1 MSLLIFYKGYVM
13 MKKCLIAACKR
24 LFFIWM
30 MWSILLSVY
39 EVVRLQIPES
49 MHIYEQE
56 AIVVLSGN
64 DKKIAPEQLH
74 LDFAGDI
81 QINKTMEDTY
91 QACCN
96 LFGVIP
102 LKTIEI
108 QVVKK
113 SNLIPGGIPVGIY
126 VQTDGIFVIGTGKLE
141 TPNGLVDS
149 PAKNLIKT
157 GDYITSF
164 QGEKIQ
170 TKEELVEKLS
180 GCCEKEV
187 ILGIRRNQ
195 EEMELAIRPIY
206 QEDKAQLG
214 IWIRDDTQGVGTL
227 TYVTEDKKY
236 GALGHGVS
244 DADSQVL
251 VEIADGHMYDCEILA
266 IIKGEAGTPGKLAGK
281 IVYSE
286 EYLYGEVLQNLN
298 GGIYGTAN
306 ERLMN
311 RVDHIPLPIALKQ
324 EVQEGKATIMCSVDG
339 SLKEY
344 EVEIRKIHRGED
356 DVNKGMELVV
366 TDEEL
371 LELTGGIVQGMSG
384 SPIIQNSRIV
394 GAVTHVLVNDP
405 TRGYGIFIENMLEA
419 AE

>member
-1 MSLLIFYKGYVM
+1 
-13 MKKCLIAACKR
+13 MKKCLAAACKG

-39 EVVRLQIPES
+39 EMTRLQIPES
-49 MHIYEQE
+49 MRIYEEE
-56 AIVVLSGN
+56 AITVLSGN
-64 DKKIAPEQLH
+64 DRKIAPEHLY

-81 QINKTMEDTY
+81 LINQTMEGTY

-108 QVVKK
+108 QVVEK

-141 TPNGLVDS
+141 TPNGPVDS

-195 EEMELAIRPIY
+195 EELELAIRPIY

-214 IWIRDDTQGVGTL
+214 IWVRDDTQGVGTL
-227 TYVTEDKKY
+227 TYVTEDRKY

-244 DADSQVL
+244 DTDSQVL
-251 VEIADGHMYDCEILA
+251 VEIADGKMYDCEILA

-311 RVDHIPLPIALKQ
+311 RVAHIPLPIALKQ
-324 EVQEGKATIMCSVDG
+324 EVQEGKATILCSVDG

-344 EVEIRKIHRGED
+344 KVEIRKLHRGED

-384 SPIIQNSRIV
+384 SPIIQNGRIV